1 MFKHW
6 LTVGLICTFLLNSVT
21 AEVRI
26 KDIVSIENG
35 NRVSL
40 IGYGLVVGLAGTGD
54 RPASR
59 RGAIFTV
66 QSISNML
73 ERFGITVPREDL
85 RTRNVAAVMVTAQ
98 IPPFSHVGAKF
109 DVVVS
114 SLGDATSLEGGVLL
128 MTPLRDPSGTVYAMA
143 QGPLSVGGY
152 NVETT
157 SGERL
162 KKNHSL
168 VGRIP
173 DGGYLQI
180 EPPNQDIDLSKPL
193 GLHLNEPDFVTARR
207 IARRINSFFAVGSDS
222 AQQQLAQ
229 PVSPGLIELYFPDS
243 LQSPAQAINYIAQ
256 IETLTVNVDVE
267 ARVVINERTGTIV
280 AGGNVQ
286 IDEVMISHGNLTIH
300 TMSTPVISQPAP
312 FSRGG
317 RTVVTRVTRTTAE
330 EGQAKTAVIQ
340 KTTTVSELATALNTL
355 GLKPRDIIAIFQAI
369 KQAGAL
375 KAKLIIN

>member
-1 MFKHW
+1 MVKRS
-6 LTVGLICTFLLNSVT
+6 LVVLLILVFLFNLSQ
-21 AEVRI
+21 AQVRI
-26 KDIVSIENG
+26 KDVVAIENG

-54 RPASR
+54 RPSSR

-98 IPPFSHVGAKF
+98 IPPFSHIGSRF

-128 MTPLRDPSGTVYAMA
+128 MTPLRDAAGNVYAMA
-143 QGPLSVGGY
+143 QGPLSVGGF

-157 SGERL
+157 AGERL

-173 DGGYLQI
+173 DGGYLQV

-207 IARRINSFFAVGSDS
+207 IADQINRYFKVDPQEQA
-222 AQQQLAQ
+222 LAQ
-229 PVSPGLIELYFPDS
+229 PISPGLVQLYFPDS
-243 LQSPAQAINYIAQ
+243 LQSPSQAVNYIAQ
-256 IETLTVNVDVE
+256 IETLMVDVDVE

-280 AGGNVQ
+280 AGGNVK

-300 TMSTPVISQPAP
+300 TMSSPVISQPAP
-312 FSRGG
+312 FSRVG
-317 RTVVTRVTRTTAE
+317 RTVVTRVTQTTAE
-330 EGQAKTAVIQ
+330 EGEAKTAVIQ
-340 KTTTVSELATALNTL
+340 KTTTVSELASALNTL

-369 KQAGAL
+369 KEAGAL

>member
-1 MFKHW
+1 MLKQG
-6 LTVGLICTFLLNSVT
+6 LTSLLLLAIFFGAVK
-21 AEVRI
+21 AQVRI
-26 KDIVSIENG
+26 KDVVSIENG

-59 RGAIFTV
+59 RGSIFTV

-73 ERFGITVPREDL
+73 ERFGITVPRQDL

-128 MTPLRDPSGTVYAMA
+128 MTPLRDGAGNVYAMA
-143 QGPLSVGGY
+143 QGPLSVGGF
-152 NVETT
+152 NVETGA
-157 SGERL
+157 GERL
-162 KKNHSL
+162 KRNHSL

-173 DGGYLQI
+173 DGGYLQV
-180 EPPNQDIDLSKPL
+180 EPPNQNIDLSKPI
-193 GLHLNEPDFVTARR
+193 GLHLNEPDFVTAKR
-207 IARRINSFFAVGSDS
+207 IASKINRYFATDS
-222 AQQQLAQ
+222 AGSELAR
-229 PVSPGLIELYFPDS
+229 PVSPGLVQFYFPDS

-280 AGGNVQ
+280 AGGNVR

-300 TMSTPVISQPAP
+300 TMSSPVISQPAP
-312 FSRGG
+312 FSRVG
-317 RTVVTRVTRTTAE
+317 RTVVTRITQTTAE
-330 EGQAKTAVIQ
+330 EGEAKTAVIK
-340 KTTTVSELATALNTL
+340 KTTTVSELASALNTL